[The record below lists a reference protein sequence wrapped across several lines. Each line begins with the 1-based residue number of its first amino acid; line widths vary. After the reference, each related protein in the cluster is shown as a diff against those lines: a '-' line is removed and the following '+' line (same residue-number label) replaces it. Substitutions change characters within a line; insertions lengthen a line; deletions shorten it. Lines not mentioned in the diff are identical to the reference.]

1 MEIKALAPARA
12 LEFAQEVGISQSILE
27 GDSKVI
33 MKALVEEGRSL
44 AQGSQYRTGGC
55 IDLASGM
62 IYFGTSQYWY
72 TVSGLPL
79 FYIFNIHTH
88 TQNLYLP

>member
-1 MEIKALAPARA
+1 M
-12 LEFAQEVGISQSILE
+12 
-27 GDSKVI
+27 I

-44 AQGSQYRTGGC
+44 AQGSQYRTGSC

-72 TVSGLPL
+72 TVLGLPL
-79 FYIFNIHTH
+79 FYIFNTHTH
-88 TQNLYLP
+88 THTKSLFTIKHYLKNPYFN

>member
-1 MEIKALAPARA
+1 M
-12 LEFAQEVGISQSILE
+12 
-27 GDSKVI
+27 I

-88 TQNLYLP
+88 THKISIYHKTLPQKSLLQLRTNCS